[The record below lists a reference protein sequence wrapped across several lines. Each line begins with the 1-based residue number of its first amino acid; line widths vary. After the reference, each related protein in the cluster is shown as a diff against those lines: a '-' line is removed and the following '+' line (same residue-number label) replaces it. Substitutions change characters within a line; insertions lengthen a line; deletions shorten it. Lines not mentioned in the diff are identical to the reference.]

1 MVHLLTHYPLNG
13 TGRFGGACGRRCQI
27 HILCVAAMRAVATN
41 SVAAYLARLA
51 AGSKHGWLCVLLLF
65 IIYFI
70 LIFYDCCQTSY
81 LKIYR
86 DQSSRNFQLW

>member
-1 MVHLLTHYPLNG
+1 
-13 TGRFGGACGRRCQI
+13 
-27 HILCVAAMRAVATN
+27 MRAVATN

-70 LIFYDCCQTSY
+70 LFFTIAARPVISKSTGTNLREIFSFG
-81 LKIYR
+81 
-86 DQSSRNFQLW
+86 RNMAVE